1 MVCSKPGY
9 GPCADS
15 IALRLRAPSQ
25 PGHAFVQNL
34 RRGHY
39 AITADLP
46 PLNASASGSTTSLYP
61 SKRHRWRMQAGTHPL
76 P

>member
-9 GPCADS
+9 GPCAYS
-15 IALRLRAPSQ
+15 IALRLRPPSQ

-46 PLNASASGSTTSLYP
+46 TPERVRVGFDDLAVSL
-61 SKRHRWRMQAGTHPL
+61 
-76 P
+76 